1 MKVKFINH
9 IMKKPDGFI
18 EKFKNKVFMFR
29 SLYILNLSSKNDD
42 LLYPNKGLIIHVKIS
57 PETVNLRKVSYSDI
71 KNWFEIDEESHIKW
85 ASDDELFI
93 IWPSEEAKS
102 KSLKKVSE
110 NVDAK
115 LFYAQT
121 FIEWEKDRRRQIEDD
136 RNKE

>member
-57 PETVNLRKVSYSDI
+57 PETVNLRKVS
-71 KNWFEIDEESHIKW
+71 
-85 ASDDELFI
+85 
-93 IWPSEEAKS
+93 
-102 KSLKKVSE
+102 
-110 NVDAK
+110 
-115 LFYAQT
+115 
-121 FIEWEKDRRRQIEDD
+121 
-136 RNKE
+136 